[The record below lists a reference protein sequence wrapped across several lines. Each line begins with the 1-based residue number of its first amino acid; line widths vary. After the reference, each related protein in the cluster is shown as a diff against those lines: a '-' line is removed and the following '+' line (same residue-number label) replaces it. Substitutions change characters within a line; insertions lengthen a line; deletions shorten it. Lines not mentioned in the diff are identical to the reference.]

1 MFKIRR
7 EDTTKGVSKV
17 ATPSDFNTNL
27 TFRDPR
33 PSGDGYNAGG
43 SP

>member
-7 EDTTKGVSKV
+7 EDTTKGVSKI

-27 TFRDPR
+27 TQKSCTGFAASTGFDFCW
-33 PSGDGYNAGG
+33 
-43 SP
+43 